1 MRANTKTATALLAA
15 AGGLVMPGAGL
26 AQECGW
32 EGLDAEVRPYGES
45 RRQMLVHDDGRGP
58 ALYVSAGVLT
68 AGDERLG
75 PIARF
80 DGDAWSAVGDLGEVW
95 VSALSTL
102 DLGDGPR
109 LYAALSDFLASTS
122 TIHVL
127 DGDAW
132 VPYGP
137 ALDGV
142 ARQLVAFDDGSG
154 PMLYASG
161 DIDFGFDDLR
171 VRGVARL
178 EDGRWAGF
186 GTVGNFYGVFGTVND
201 MVVFDDGDG
210 PALYLAGDRVWP
222 DRAPLPIEIG
232 VARWDGAAFSVV
244 EGSPAS
250 VVRDMLVVDDGEGQ
264 SLYVGGLMS
273 LPSGP
278 HGVGAARWDGDA
290 WTALGEDFED
300 DALSLAFF
308 DRGDGPALYA
318 AGRFEE
324 IGDYRVESIARWD
337 GAAWRPLDEPLEGG
351 AILIAGWDRGDL
363 RGLYA
368 VGGTR
373 YIGERYIGGVPRW
386 DGCTPCPADLDIDG
400 ALTIFDFLAFQD
412 LFQYGDLRA
421 DFDRDGELTL
431 FDFLAFQT
439 AFDAGCP

>member
-1 MRANTKTATALLAA
+1 MLAA
-15 AGGLVMPGAGL
+15 AGGLVLPGAGL
-26 AQECGW
+26 AQDCGW
-32 EGLDAEVRPYGES
+32 EGLGAEVRPYGES
-45 RRQMLVHDDGRGP
+45 RRQMLVHDDGSGP

-95 VSALSTL
+95 VSALNTL

-109 LYAALSDFLASTS
+109 LYAAFSDFLASTS

-137 ALDGV
+137 TLDGV

-154 PMLYASG
+154 SMLYASG
-161 DIDFGFDDLR
+161 DINFGFDDLR

-178 EDGRWAGF
+178 EDGQWAGF
-186 GTVGNFYGVFGTVND
+186 GSRGGWHGVLGVVYD
-201 MVVFDDGDG
+201 MVVFDDGNG
-210 PALYLAGDRVWP
+210 EALYLAGEAVSP
-222 DRAPLPIEIG
+222 DKTPLPRDSG

-244 EGSPAS
+244 EGSPITG
-250 VVRDMLVVDDGEGQ
+250 VKDMLVFDDGGGE
-264 SLYVGGLMS
+264 SLYVGGRMI
-273 LPSGP
+273 LPGSTG
-278 HGVGAARWDGDA
+278 GIGAARWDGDA
-290 WTALGEDFED
+290 WTALGEEFED

-324 IGDYRVESIARWD
+324 IGDDRVEYIARWD
-337 GAAWRPLDEPLEGG
+337 GDAWRPLDEPLEHG
-351 AILIAGWDRGDL
+351 AILITGWDEGLL

-368 VGGTR
+368 VGGSG
-373 YIGERYIGGVPRW
+373 YIGDRYIGGVPRW
-386 DGCTPCPADLDIDG
+386 DGCTPCPADLDLDG
-400 ALTIFDFLAFQD
+400 TLTVFDFLAFQN
-412 LFQYGDLRA
+412 LFDDGDLRA
-421 DFDRDGELTL
+421 DFDGDGELTV